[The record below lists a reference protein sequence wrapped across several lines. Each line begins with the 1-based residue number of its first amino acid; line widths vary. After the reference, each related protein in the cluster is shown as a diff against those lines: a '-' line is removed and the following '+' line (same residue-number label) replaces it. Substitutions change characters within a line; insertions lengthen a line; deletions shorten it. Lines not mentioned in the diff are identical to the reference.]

1 MKNSQLALRV
11 FIGLIT
17 LIPLTMVTIL
27 QPMFIVVVGII
38 IISVYIFFAIVDT
51 QVNYNSFGKK
61 WNIFY
66 YISKWLDSLPQI
78 IKDKK

>member
-11 FIGLIT
+11 FIGLSLLGGLIT
-17 LIPLTMVTIL
+17 ILIVNPLFILGMGLALLTM
-27 QPMFIVVVGII
+27 
-38 IISVYIFFAIVDT
+38 YIFFAAIAALE
-51 QVNYNSFGKK
+51 NYISFGKK

-78 IKDKK
+78 IKDK

>member
-17 LIPLTMVTIL
+17 LLLLTIMTIL
-27 QPMFIVVVGII
+27 HPMFIVAVVII
-38 IISVYIFFAIVDT
+38 IISIYIFFALIDA